1 MSQEATNQ
9 DGPEITLPGLG
20 DLSSE
25 QFTIMT
31 IDTNGRVKQA
41 DDADDAAEPML
52 GVLQNKPAATDREA
66 VVRISGVAKVVFG
79 ATLSEGTWVTCDST
93 GEAVA
98 SVANDNSI
106 GFTIDAG
113 ADGEIGRI
121 VIAQTDG
128 YVAPT

>member
-1 MSQEATNQ
+1 MSQEAVNQ
-9 DGPEITLPGLG
+9 DGPEVTLPASG
-20 DLSSE
+20 DLSAE

-41 DDADDAAEPML
+41 DDADDPAEPML
-52 GVLQNKPAATDREA
+52 GILENKPAAQDREA
-66 VVRISGVAKVVFG
+66 VVRISGIAKVVFG
-79 ATLSEGTWVTCDST
+79 ATLNEGTWVTCDAT

-106 GFTIDAG
+106 GFTLDAG

-128 YVAPT
+128 HVVPT